1 MKSPILP
8 PYYQGIC
15 YIVEL
20 IISINYNEEMVSIP
34 QLVRIKGVTRST
46 WAHRVCAEIERW
58 GELSTM
64 RALGKGG
71 DEYSSTAFPLNPD
84 ELLAVDMRFVARIT
98 LGGASHMPIFTSIA
112 TRALPGW
119 KFDTIGSFS

>member
-1 MKSPILP
+1 MKSPIVP

-64 RALGKGG
+64 RALGRGG

-84 ELLAVDMRFVARIT
+84 GLLAVDMRFVARIT
-98 LGGASHMPIFTSIA
+98 LGVLVTCQFT
-112 TRALPGW
+112 RQ
-119 KFDTIGSFS
+119 

>member
-1 MKSPILP
+1 MKSPIVP

-58 GELSTM
+58 VELSTM
-64 RALGKGG
+64 RALGGG
-71 DEYSSTAFPLNPD
+71 EMNIPLRLFLSTQMDFSTSTCD
-84 ELLAVDMRFVARIT
+84 LL
-98 LGGASHMPIFTSIA
+98 LE
-112 TRALPGW
+112 
-119 KFDTIGSFS
+119 